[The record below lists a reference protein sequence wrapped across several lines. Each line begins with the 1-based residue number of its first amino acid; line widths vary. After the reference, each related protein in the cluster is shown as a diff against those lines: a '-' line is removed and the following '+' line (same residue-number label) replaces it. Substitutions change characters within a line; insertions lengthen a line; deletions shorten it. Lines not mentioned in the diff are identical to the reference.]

1 MNFLQSKI
9 RNRLST
15 EKIDKL
21 CFIYIN
27 SRLIRAL
34 LKQTDE
40 EAQLLDKIIKDI
52 LLNQEDDLVKSDGA
66 E

>member
-40 EAQLLDKIIKDI
+40 EAQLLDKIMKDI